1 LVTRALGVYL
11 GPLVG
16 VEVADELHVGSES
29 TRPSRSRYSPWA
41 AISSSRSASQWAVSS
56 VMPGSTE
63 PATECAVELDGPIE
77 RTDVP
82 TLLAVGPRTGSY
94 TTTADLTGER
104 FELLVHCVGGEVTVE
119 IVGIATTPYQCT
131 ADGLGRPETYGAE
144 FDLHEAPGEVTVA
157 VTAGAATQWRLHLG
171 LLPAP

>member
-1 LVTRALGVYL
+1 MWHRFVSPVTVALVIGAVAGCTGGRHEAV
-11 GPLVG
+11 GPDP
-16 VEVADELHVGSES
+16 A
-29 TRPSRSRYSPWA
+29 
-41 AISSSRSASQWAVSS
+41 
-56 VMPGSTE
+56 PGSTE
-63 PATECAVELDGPIE
+63 PATEYAVELDGPIE

-94 TTTADLTGER
+94 TTTADITGER

-144 FDLHEAPGEVTVA
+144 FNLHEAPGEVTVA